1 MSWDIFELL
10 RWLFNEHG
18 GEVFEIGVLA
28 VLVVMNARLRDVK
41 QRLCRLEERVDE
53 LYKVL
58 LEFRNDNKGS

>member
-10 RWLFNEHG
+10 KWLFNEHG

-28 VLVVMNARLRDVK
+28 VLVMMNARLRDVK

-58 LEFRNDNKGS
+58 LEFKDGNKGS